1 MGFGAG
7 MGEGADEVDTVLPT
21 AISSGWGG
29 LFLSNAKSKAKY
41 EGRKKFE
48 HLKFLNFLKAED
60 ILDT

>member
-29 LFLSNAKSKAKY
+29 DSRRQQSDCLLTAAF
-41 EGRKKFE
+41 
-48 HLKFLNFLKAED
+48 
-60 ILDT
+60 